1 MTNKK
6 SFFNE
11 RTAAE
16 ILKMDLKR
24 VDRAKGLVN
33 RILGLDPGR
42 EALQLMV
49 QITPGRFYVGGL
61 DSTEASRKCFKH
73 GELIALSQPTSEHEA
88 LASKEIP
95 LAVRMRDF
103 AEKLEGWREEDINF
117 VGYSWRPVVGED
129 RKRIVPFV
137 FLPQAVQLFG
147 YSEGVG
153 GIEVKSY
160 DDSRRVR
167 KEGATIV
174 CEVPSR
180 TPKHPRYK
188 VTLQH
193 VPVDNGT
200 EKRAVVWGLKHKFDA
215 GEEPGHTTFSDIRY
229 TWESGRE
236 SSDVIRFNPHSI
248 VAYIAVIKHYN
259 ALHNL
264 TPLEMNQFALPSK
277 LGADFY
283 KKITNN
289 LVIFDPTLT
298 GKQKFRKLH
307 LDEKSIL
314 FGRFIGNVGA
324 HDSVYWDPARDGRL
338 KDYDWSI
345 PNS

>member
-11 RTAAE
+11 RTSAE

-24 VDRAKGLVN
+24 VDRARGLVDK
-33 RILGLDPGR
+33 ILALNPAG
-42 EALQLMV
+42 EALQLMA
-49 QITPGRFYVGGL
+49 QITPGRFYAGGL
-61 DSTEASRKCFKH
+61 DSREASRKCFKH
-73 GELIALSQPTSEHEA
+73 GELIALSQPYSEYEA

-103 AEKLEGWREEDINF
+103 AKLQGMREEEINF
-117 VGYSWRPVVGED
+117 VGYSWRPVVGEK

-137 FLPQAVQLFG
+137 FLLQAEQLFA

-160 DDSRRVR
+160 DDARRVT
-167 KEGATIV
+167 KEGATVV
-174 CEVPSR
+174 CKVPSR
-180 TPKHPRYK
+180 TEKHGRYL

-200 EKRAVVWGLKHKFDA
+200 GKRAAVWGLKHKFDS
-215 GEEPGHTTFSDIRY
+215 GEEPGHTTYSDIRY
-229 TWESGRE
+229 SWESARE
-236 SSDVIRFNPHSI
+236 GSDVVRFNPHSI
-248 VAYIAVIKHYN
+248 AAYIAVIKHYN
-259 ALHNL
+259 TQHNL
-264 TPLEMNQFALPSK
+264 TPLEMNPFALPSK

-283 KKITNN
+283 KRMTNN
-289 LVIFDPTLT
+289 VVIFDPTLT

-314 FGRFIGNVGA
+314 FGRLIGNVGPQE
-324 HDSVYWDPARDGRL
+324 SVYWDPARDGRL
-338 KDYDWSI
+338 KDYDWKVK
-345 PNS
+345 

>member
-1 MTNKK
+1 MVNKK

-11 RTAAE
+11 RTPAE
-16 ILKMDLKR
+16 IMRMDLKR
-24 VDRAKGLVN
+24 VDRARGLVD
-33 RILGLDPGR
+33 RILTLNPER
-42 EALQLMV
+42 EALQLMIG
-49 QITPGRFYVGGL
+49 ITPGRFYAGRL
-61 DSTEASRKCFKH
+61 DSVEASRKCFKH
-73 GELIALSQPTSEHEA
+73 GDLIALSQPTSEREA
-88 LASKEIP
+88 LACNEIP
-95 LAVRMRDF
+95 LAIRMRDF
-103 AEKLEGWREEDINF
+103 AERLEGWREEDINF

-153 GIEVKSY
+153 GIEVKPY
-160 DDSRRVR
+160 DNAKRVKR
-167 KEGATIV
+167 EGATII

-180 TPKHPRYK
+180 TEKHGRYK
-188 VTLQH
+188 LTLQH

-200 EKRAVVWGLKHKFDA
+200 GKRAAVWGLKHKFDS

-248 VAYIAVIKHYN
+248 AAYIAVIKHYN
-259 ALHNL
+259 AQHNL

-283 KKITNN
+283 KRITNN
-289 LVIFDPTLT
+289 VVIFDPTLT

-307 LDEKSIL
+307 LDEKSIM
-314 FGRFIGNVGA
+314 FARFIGNVGS
-324 HDSVYWDPARDGRL
+324 HESVYWEPTRDGKL
-338 KDYDWSI
+338 KDYDWSVK
-345 PNS
+345 